1 MRFMNNTKW
10 IKKNILENITQI
22 VINIF
27 VDKLL
32 TIIWTFFYLEDN
44 YYVIMNK
51 TFLVFIGG

>member
-10 IKKNILENITQI
+10 IKKTFWKILPK

>member
-1 MRFMNNTKW
+1 MD
-10 IKKNILENITQI
+10 KKNILENITQI

-32 TIIWTFFYLEDN
+32 TIIWTFFLSRRQLLWD
-44 YYVIMNK
+44 MNK